1 MLKKWYAKVIFFI
14 LYSFASYCMMQLFLD
29 ANPFTIGVNGIARNM
44 FLFMIYYGVLLC
56 FFRKM
61 RPALLFGGILMILI
75 GGINYLVVQ
84 FRGYGII
91 FMDFYAIST
100 AMTVAGRYTVKIIPC
115 LIAATAVAV
124 LQIVAVCGLLS
135 KETAWKLRGSL
146 IGLIVCVGMTVGMF
160 GSGLLMDGVSSVYWD
175 HQIGMQK
182 YGYFVYFL
190 ANAQVHTVSEP
201 EGYSKAAAQ
210 KLSLIHI

>member
-1 MLKKWYAKVIFFI
+1 MRCIITLLLFSEECGFSMFLLTNRFFGIRGMGECYAEKMVCKSYFLQYSI
-14 LYSFASYCMMQLFLD
+14 SFASYCMMQLFLD

-56 FFRKM
+56 
-61 RPALLFGGILMILI
+61 LLSQNAPCIIVWWNI
-75 GGINYLVVQ
+75 DDSYWRESNYLVLQ

-124 LQIVAVCGLLS
+124 LQIVAVCGSASEGNCL
-135 KETAWKLRGSL
+135 ETAWFFDRTGRVCRDNGGNVWLR
-146 IGLIVCVGMTVGMF
+146 TF
-160 GSGLLMDGVSSVYWD
+160 DGWC
-175 HQIGMQK
+175 
-182 YGYFVYFL
+182 
-190 ANAQVHTVSEP
+190 
-201 EGYSKAAAQ
+201 
-210 KLSLIHI
+210 

>member
-75 GGINYLVVQ
+75 GGINYLVLQ

-100 AMTVAGRYTVKIIPC
+100 AM
-115 LIAATAVAV
+115 
-124 LQIVAVCGLLS
+124 GLD
-135 KETAWKLRGSL
+135 
-146 IGLIVCVGMTVGMF
+146 VCVRGRF
-160 GSGLLMDGVSSVYWD
+160 PL
-175 HQIGMQK
+175 H
-182 YGYFVYFL
+182 FL
-190 ANAQVHTVSEP
+190 
-201 EGYSKAAAQ
+201 
-210 KLSLIHI
+210 

>member
-14 LYSFASYCMMQLFLD
+14 LYSFASYCTMQLFLD

-135 KETAWKLRGSL
+135 KETAWKLR
-146 IGLIVCVGMTVGMF
+146 
-160 GSGLLMDGVSSVYWD
+160 
-175 HQIGMQK
+175 
-182 YGYFVYFL
+182 
-190 ANAQVHTVSEP
+190 A
-201 EGYSKAAAQ
+201 
-210 KLSLIHI
+210 